1 MSMQFQPRLCLRG
14 SATRT
19 VDLHQLLVI
28 DLLLLL
34 FLIVKGLVKL
44 EGLRDLLLLLFIGLG
59 FADVVTKPGSL
70 LVSKMDEDA
79 TSF

>member
-1 MSMQFQPRLCLRG
+1 
-14 SATRT
+14 
-19 VDLHQLLVI
+19 LLVI

-34 FLIVKGLVKL
+34 LFFIVKGLVKL
-44 EGLRDLLLLLFIGLG
+44 EGLRDLLLLLVIGLG